1 MYWLKLFLEIVIG
14 IAAGSFTAAGLF
26 AVINSIQIINRIADV
41 TNTKNIIT
49 FYEEIV
55 TWGAILGNAIWILGI
70 HIPLGIVGSVSFG
83 LFSGMYIGLFLVSLA
98 EMVNSF
104 PIFLRKVRIG
114 KGLGVFIL
122 SIGLGKAVGHLV
134 YYFFLYP

>member
-55 TWGAILGNAIWILGI
+55 TWGAILGNAI
-70 HIPLGIVGSVSFG
+70 HIPIGIVGSVSFG

-114 KGLGVFIL
+114 KGLGVIIL

>member
-1 MYWLKLFLEIVIG
+1 M
-14 IAAGSFTAAGLF
+14 
-26 AVINSIQIINRIADV
+26 
-41 TNTKNIIT
+41 
-49 FYEEIV
+49 
-55 TWGAILGNAIWILGI
+55 
-70 HIPLGIVGSVSFG
+70 GSVSFG

-114 KGLGVFIL
+114 KGLGVIIL

>member
-55 TWGAILGNAIWILGI
+55 TWGAILGNAI
-70 HIPLGIVGSVSFG
+70 PLGIVGSVSFG

-114 KGLGVFIL
+114 KGLGVIIL

>member
-1 MYWLKLFLEIVIG
+1 MYWLKFFLEIIIG
-14 IAAGSFTAAGLF
+14 VAGGSFTAAGLF

-49 FYEEIV
+49 FYEEVVIF
-55 TWGAILGNAIWILGI
+55 GAIIGNTLWILGV
-70 HIPLGIVGSVSFG
+70 HIPLGFAGSVLFG

-98 EMVNSF
+98 EMVNSL

-114 KGLGVFIL
+114 KGLGFIVL
-122 SIGLGKAVGHLV
+122 AIGLGKAAGHLL